1 MNSKEVEQA
10 LKQLANETE
19 EAKKS
24 DFFKDYLNIISRFWD
39 YSPYNQLLIYL
50 QMPSASRV
58 AGFHKWKQLGRNI
71 MKGSKAIRILAPA
84 TKKSNKLLDNCQEN
98 KEETITY
105 FRPVSVFD
113 ISQTEGKPLPDIDIE
128 SEGQTEGILENL
140 LVFCEKQGF
149 KVAFEELR
157 DDLHGYASNNSIAIN
172 KNKSNNTQINTLLH
186 EIAHALLHKNSILSK
201 EQKEIQAEA
210 VAYVAARH
218 FNIETKSFNYL
229 ALHDANH
236 EKIMENLKVI
246 TETAR
251 LILKGIKRNE
261 EALL

>member
-24 DFFKDYLNIISRFWD
+24 DFFKNYLDAMSRFWD

-50 QMPSASRV
+50 QMPTASRV

-71 MKGSKAIRILAPA
+71 LKGSKAIKILAPA
-84 TKKSNKLLDNCQEN
+84 KSKKDKE
-98 KEETITY
+98 EETITY

-128 SEGQTEGILENL
+128 AEGQTAGILENL
-140 LVFCEKQGF
+140 LQFCQKQEF
-149 KVAFEELR
+149 KVAFEDLR
-157 DDLHGYASNNSIAIN
+157 EDLHGYTSNNFIAIN
-172 KNKSNNTQINTLLH
+172 KNKSNNTQISTLLH
-186 EIAHALLHKNSILSK
+186 EIAHALLHKNSSLTK

-210 VAYVAARH
+210 AAYVIAKY
-218 FNIETKSFNYL
+218 FKIETKSFNYL
-229 ALHDANH
+229 ALYDANQ
-236 EKIMENLKVI
+236 EKIMDNLKVI
-246 TETAR
+246 AECTKAIISENAVF
-251 LILKGIKRNE
+251 
-261 EALL
+261 

>member
-1 MNSKEVEQA
+1 MSPKEVEQA
-10 LKQLANETE
+10 LKRLAHETE

-24 DFFKDYLNIISRFWD
+24 DFFKEYLNIMSRFWD

-50 QMPSASRV
+50 QLPDASRV
-58 AGFHKWKQLGRNI
+58 AGFHKWKQLGRNV

-84 TKKSNKLLDNCQEN
+84 KSKKIKEDKE
-98 KEETITY
+98 EETIIY

-128 SEGQTEGILENL
+128 AGGQTKDILENL
-140 LVFCEKQGF
+140 LQFCQEQNF
-149 KVAFEELR
+149 KVNFEELR
-157 DDLHGYASNNSIAIN
+157 EDLHGYTSNNSIAIN

-186 EIAHALLHKNSILSK
+186 EIAHALLHKNSTISK

-218 FNIETKSFNYL
+218 FQIETKSFNYL
-229 ALHDANH
+229 ALYNADEA
-236 EKIMENLKVI
+236 KIMENLKTI
-246 TETAR
+246 AETVR
-251 LILKGIKRNE
+251 LILNSIKVH
-261 EALL
+261 

>member
-24 DFFKDYLNIISRFWD
+24 DFFKEYLNIMSRFWD

-50 QMPSASRV
+50 QMPDASRV
-58 AGFHKWKQLGRNI
+58 AGFHKWKQLGRNV
-71 MKGSKAIRILAPA
+71 MKGSKGIRILAPA
-84 TKKSNKLLDNCQEN
+84 KSRKIKDNKE
-98 KEETITY
+98 EETITY

-128 SEGQTEGILENL
+128 TEGQTEGLIGNL
-140 LVFCEKQGF
+140 LVFCEQQGF

-157 DDLHGYASNNSIAIN
+157 EDLHGYASNNSIAIN

-186 EIAHALLHKNSILSK
+186 EIAHALLHKNSTLSK

-236 EKIMENLKVI
+236 EKIMGNLKVI

-251 LILKGIKRNE
+251 LILKGIN
-261 EALL
+261 AH

>member
-10 LKQLANETE
+10 LKQLASETE

-24 DFFKDYLNIISRFWD
+24 DFFKDYLNIMSRFWD

-50 QMPSASRV
+50 QMPSALRV
-58 AGFHKWKQLGRNI
+58 AGFYKWKQLGRNV

-84 TKKSNKLLDNCQEN
+84 KSRKIKED
-98 KEETITY
+98 KEEKITY

-128 SEGQTEGILENL
+128 AEGQTEGIIENL
-140 LVFCEKQGF
+140 LHFCQEQNF
-149 KVAFEELR
+149 NVTFEELR
-157 DDLHGYASNNSIAIN
+157 EGLHGYTSNNSIAIN
-172 KNKSNNTQINTLLH
+172 KNKSNNTQISALLH
-186 EIAHALLHKNSILSK
+186 EIAHALLHKNSSLSK

-236 EKIMENLKVI
+236 DKIMENLKVI

-251 LILKGIKRNE
+251 LILKGIN
-261 EALL
+261 AH